1 MITYFLVLI
10 LNGEPMDIAFT
21 DSAETCRLWAGYAE
35 ANECRME
42 TVL

>member
-10 LNGEPMDIAFT
+10 LNGEPIDIAFT
-21 DSAETCRLWAGYAE
+21 KSADTCELWARYNE

>member
-21 DSAETCRLWAGYAE
+21 NSSKTCREWARYSE